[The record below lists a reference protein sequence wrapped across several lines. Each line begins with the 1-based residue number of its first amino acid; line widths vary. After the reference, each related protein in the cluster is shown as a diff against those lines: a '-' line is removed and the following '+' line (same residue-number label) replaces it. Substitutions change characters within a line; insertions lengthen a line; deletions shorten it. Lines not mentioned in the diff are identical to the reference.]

1 MGANNGYQRGNK
13 KMPLKLKTGSV
24 ITPGIQK
31 KFKIIRNFIIGNVVH
46 QVSELDKKI
55 IFTEIRG
62 ECNYKKCNSACC
74 RICPIINGNNEK
86 WAKGFADKIWKGKF
100 SNIYIINKRCNN
112 LERNGKCRLYKKNG
126 QPYACKVFPN
136 LDDTIY
142 WMVFNKCSKKIV
154 VTQIHEIGKK

>member
-13 KMPLKLKTGSV
+13 RMPLKLKTGSV

-62 ECNYKKCNSACC
+62 VQ
-74 RICPIINGNNEK
+74 
-86 WAKGFADKIWKGKF
+86 
-100 SNIYIINKRCNN
+100 
-112 LERNGKCRLYKKNG
+112 L
-126 QPYACKVFPN
+126 
-136 LDDTIY
+136 
-142 WMVFNKCSKKIV
+142 
-154 VTQIHEIGKK
+154 